1 LNEPRGITLT
11 HTGDILFTER
21 FSNVVRKVNSSGT
34 ISTIAGNGTY
44 GYSGDGGPASA
55 ASFTLPSAVTED
67 IHGNVFVLDIGRVR
81 KITPNGLI
89 STFAVVSGASDY
101 MTADKHGN
109 LFVSDW
115 PAYVYKI
122 DPVGNVSVYAGGG
135 PTDSLSDGSPATG
148 IGLFYPTGLATDS
161 QDNLYVA
168 DGIHSRIRKI
178 DTNGIITT
186 FAGNGTYSSDG
197 DGGPATNAGIMFPRG
212 IEFDPSGN
220 LIVLEQNY
228 QKIRKISPDGLI
240 STIASNIDAHDLAI
254 GHGGSIFVTTNQ
266 FVRKLNNIYI
276 LPSDSISTFVP
287 AAVPPGIYHGEIA
300 VVNGTCSTTYP
311 VSVTI
316 LGKISGPSI
325 VCMGSNAIYTHS
337 TGGGSWSSRNTSV
350 ATIGSSG
357 YLSGITSGTSI
368 ITYAVEVNGATR
380 FVEKVITV
388 NGMPS
393 VTLGSSPVVTIGST
407 IAPLSYTDATNSP
420 KYSIAWNQASQI
432 AGFENTFGSVSNVA
446 GNGLSGYSGDGG
458 PAIEAKLNN
467 PSGVAIDDA
476 GNLYI
481 ADRNNYV
488 VRKMSSNG
496 NIITIAGIGTYGYTG
511 DGNAATAAA
520 LSIVTGIALGTDGSI
535 YIADQ
540 GNNVIRKVNSAGT
553 INTVAGNGSYENSG
567 DGTAAT
573 SAGLM
578 SPAAVAV
585 DNYDNVYVVTASET
599 SFVRKITPDGII
611 STIAGNGIAGYSG
624 DGGPATDASFNGIM
638 GIATDDG
645 GNIFLADNGNNVV
658 RKIDTSGFITTVAGS
673 SSPIYYTDGGPATES
688 WLGSPLG
695 LAAKN
700 GSIYIGETGGSVR
713 KVSPAGIINTI
724 ATGGSWTN
732 GLAAA
737 SNGEVYFAELYG
749 NVVRKVGT
757 SIILPPSPVSIQ
769 VPPTAVIG
777 NYAGSFTV
785 HNGPCLTSYNFNLR
799 VIDTISG
806 VQEICATSSS
816 TFSHTHLGG
825 TWLSSNPAIASV
837 GSSSGLV
844 TGLAAGAA
852 TISYIFDGVAATK
865 DVTINPLPYPGHISS
880 EGEVCIGS
888 SVTITS
894 TTPDGVWTSENEEIA
909 SIDYYGLIT
918 GHSPGTVVISY
929 HVSNGCG
936 DSIANVTV
944 TVNPIPFIDSIAGDR
959 NICPGSNT
967 TLSVDY
973 TGGIWSTEN
982 EEIASVTISGIVT
995 GHSAGT
1001 TTISYYFANSCG
1013 SAESSTIVTVNQLPY
1028 TDSITGPTTV
1038 NTSSTI
1044 TLTNSSPSGTWSS
1057 SDTSIAT
1064 VGSTGIVTGIA
1075 AGTTTI
1081 SYTVTN
1087 SCGIAS
1093 ATKVVTVNEALTTPI
1108 AGTLT
1113 VCTGAT
1119 TALTNA
1125 TPGGVWSSSAP
1136 LTATV
1141 NPTTGLVGGVAA
1153 GTATIS
1159 YSLSGGVMSAV
1170 VTVNPAPNAGG
1181 ISGANVVCAGAG
1193 ITLTSNGNI
1202 GGSWSST
1209 NTTAA
1214 TVSASGAVSGLAAGV
1229 TTISYTVNNSCGTA
1243 SALRTVTVNPQPV
1256 AGTISGTDMICAGN
1270 GTTLTSN
1277 GTAGGVWTSS
1287 NTLVATVSASGVA
1300 SGITGGITG
1309 ISYTVTNTC
1318 GSASAGRT
1326 ITINPLANAGTIT
1339 GTATVCPGAVTTLS
1353 TDGDGGGTWV
1363 SANTAF
1369 ATVSATGIVT
1379 GMAAGSV
1386 RISYTVTNG
1395 CGTNLSAIIVTV
1407 TPLANP
1413 GTLSGTMTVCAGANT
1428 TLAAN
1433 GTGGGVWSS
1442 TNIASATVNAV
1453 NGVVTGINNGNTT
1466 ISYTVTNG
1474 CGSVAATAI
1483 VTVSP
1488 LPGDPGTITG
1498 ASSICEGN
1506 NITLSTTGSGGVWSS
1521 TNTARATVSSGG
1533 VVTGIASGTLA
1544 ILYTV
1549 SNSCGSLS
1557 ATHQLTVNASPAPIS
1572 GLLVVCPGAL
1582 TTLTTSPAG
1591 GTWSS
1596 PHPTVNVNATNGKVT
1611 GLTTGTAQVQYL
1623 LSTGCSTNTTV
1634 TVIPPPGSIGGT
1646 LTVCPQASVTL
1657 TNGTAGGTWSTL
1669 NTDKATIDAT
1679 TGVAT
1684 GVNPGVA
1691 MITYT
1696 TLPGC
1701 NATAALTVNNAP
1713 QAITGRLAMC
1723 PGSSSDL
1730 NSTTSGGIWSSGNT
1744 AIATVNAV
1752 TGIVRSV
1759 AGVGTAGITYTVP
1772 GLCPRTAIVTVAIPS
1787 GNLGTPTICRSQ
1799 PVSIAILSNPTP
1811 GGTWSSSNELVL
1823 KISPD
1828 SALVKGI
1835 NTGTA
1840 IVTYSL
1846 GDGCESTTLVTVTP
1860 SVNVI
1865 SGASAI
1871 CPGTSTL
1878 LVNSTTGGTWSSSNN
1893 ATASFGTGGNVTG
1906 VSAGIATITY
1916 MVNPGCYST
1925 RAITVYG
1932 SIAPIAGPTVFC
1944 AGSVA
1949 TLTSGPAGG
1958 TWSSSN
1964 TTTASVTST
1973 TGIVT
1978 SKAAGTSTITYK
1990 LGSSGCLVTKVITV
2004 NATLP
2009 AITGT
2014 LNVCPGFTTDLDNS
2028 AGAGTWSSSNTARAT
2043 VDVTTGV
2050 VTGISGGTSVIT
2062 YFTTASCYKTTIQSV
2077 NAATTAITGADT
2089 ICAESAKQ
2097 QTCTPAGG
2105 LWVSSNTSVATVSA
2119 TGNVTGL
2126 VSGTS
2131 LISYTLSTG
2140 CRSVRQ
2146 ITVNALPAPI
2156 TGTLN
2161 VCTQKTTSLNGTPAG
2176 GMWTSTNVVKA
2187 SVDAG
2192 SGVVTGL
2199 STGSTIISYTFP
2211 TGCSRKAT
2219 VNVYQSPGAI
2229 TGSSTI
2235 TPGVSTVL
2243 TCTPTMGVW
2252 TSASP
2257 SVASIIAAS
2266 GNVTGI
2272 NAGVATITYQVSNG
2286 CRSMFDIN
2294 VVAARPDNT
2303 IAEEGDRQMSI
2314 DIFPNPTQ
2322 GTITID
2328 ATIEGTFAVYT
2339 IDGKEVLKVVIEDKS
2354 KNLQLPQHL
2363 AAGVYMCRFAGN
2375 NGYTKTVRLVY
2386 QP

>member
-1 LNEPRGITLT
+1 MATFQPDKKAQYPPCR
-11 HTGDILFTER
+11 R
-21 FSNVVRKVNSSGT
+21 SPQKKQKRMYT
-34 ISTIAGNGTY
+34 ISKYLIAITILLYAAIPAQGQSLQPSVIGTL
-44 GYSGDGGPASA
+44 GGHSA
-55 ASFTLPSAVTED
+55 P
-67 IHGNVFVLDIGRVR
+67 
-81 KITPNGLI
+81 
-89 STFAVVSGASDY
+89 
-101 MTADKHGN
+101 
-109 LFVSDW
+109 
-115 PAYVYKI
+115 
-122 DPVGNVSVYAGGG
+122 GGG
-135 PTDSLSDGSPATG
+135 PQLSYNMG
-148 IGLFYPTGLATDS
+148 
-161 QDNLYVA
+161 
-168 DGIHSRIRKI
+168 
-178 DTNGIITT
+178 
-186 FAGNGTYSSDG
+186 
-197 DGGPATNAGIMFPRG
+197 
-212 IEFDPSGN
+212 E
-220 LIVLEQNY
+220 
-228 QKIRKISPDGLI
+228 
-240 STIASNIDAHDLAI
+240 
-254 GHGGSIFVTTNQ
+254 
-266 FVRKLNNIYI
+266 
-276 LPSDSISTFVP
+276 TFV
-287 AAVPPGIYHGEIA
+287 
-300 VVNGTCSTTYP
+300 
-311 VSVTI
+311 
-316 LGKISGPSI
+316 
-325 VCMGSNAIYTHS
+325 
-337 TGGGSWSSRNTSV
+337 
-350 ATIGSSG
+350 AT
-357 YLSGITSGTSI
+357 L
-368 ITYAVEVNGATR
+368 
-380 FVEKVITV
+380 
-388 NGMPS
+388 
-393 VTLGSSPVVTIGST
+393 
-407 IAPLSYTDATNSP
+407 
-420 KYSIAWNQASQI
+420 
-432 AGFENTFGSVSNVA
+432 
-446 GNGLSGYSGDGG
+446 
-458 PAIEAKLNN
+458 
-467 PSGVAIDDA
+467 
-476 GNLYI
+476 
-481 ADRNNYV
+481 
-488 VRKMSSNG
+488 
-496 NIITIAGIGTYGYTG
+496 
-511 DGNAATAAA
+511 
-520 LSIVTGIALGTDGSI
+520 
-535 YIADQ
+535 
-540 GNNVIRKVNSAGT
+540 
-553 INTVAGNGSYENSG
+553 
-567 DGTAAT
+567 
-573 SAGLM
+573 
-578 SPAAVAV
+578 
-585 DNYDNVYVVTASET
+585 
-599 SFVRKITPDGII
+599 
-611 STIAGNGIAGYSG
+611 
-624 DGGPATDASFNGIM
+624 
-638 GIATDDG
+638 
-645 GNIFLADNGNNVV
+645 
-658 RKIDTSGFITTVAGS
+658 
-673 SSPIYYTDGGPATES
+673 
-688 WLGSPLG
+688 
-695 LAAKN
+695 
-700 GSIYIGETGGSVR
+700 TGGSSMLTQGFEQPIV
-713 KVSPAGIINTI
+713 VIAPIGGTQQVCAGQNT
-724 ATGGSWTN
+724 TLTN
-732 GLAAA
+732 
-737 SNGEVYFAELYG
+737 
-749 NVVRKVGT
+749 
-757 SIILPPSPVSIQ
+757 I
-769 VPPTAVIG
+769 
-777 NYAGSFTV
+777 
-785 HNGPCLTSYNFNLR
+785 
-799 VIDTISG
+799 TI
-806 VQEICATSSS
+806 
-816 TFSHTHLGG
+816 GG
-825 TWLSSNPAIASV
+825 TWSSSNTAVATV
-837 GSSSGLV
+837 GSV
-844 TGLAAGAA
+844 TGLVSGISGG
-852 TISYIFDGVAATK
+852 TTVISYTVGGSSVTAI
-865 DVTINPLPYPGHISS
+865 VTINPNPAPITGTAN
-880 EGEVCIGS
+880 VCA
-888 SVTITS
+888 TAQTTLS
-894 TTPDGVWTSENEEIA
+894 TTPSGGTWSSNDIDIA
-909 SIDYYGLIT
+909 SVVPATGVVTGQAAGTVELTYTLPTGCMATKTVTINSTPQLSSALNPTAVCSGSLFNYAPGSLTPGTTFDWSRGAIAGISNPAASGSNTISETLINVSSFPISVT
-918 GHSPGTVVISY
+918 YVYTLTASGCTRVENVTVNINNIPQLASTLTPIPVCSGTMFTYSPASTSPGTTFLWSRAAIVGISNPASSGIIGIAETLTNTTSTSIPVTY
-929 HVSNGCG
+929 TYSLTVNGCMN
-936 DSIANVTV
+936 SQNVVV
-944 TVNPIPFIDSIAGDR
+944 TVNPAANAG
-959 NICPGSNT
+959 I
-967 TLSVDY
+967 
-973 TGGIWSTEN
+973 
-982 EEIASVTISGIVT
+982 
-995 GHSAGT
+995 
-1001 TTISYYFANSCG
+1001 
-1013 SAESSTIVTVNQLPY
+1013 
-1028 TDSITGPTTV
+1028 ITGASTV

-1064 VGSTGIVTGIA
+1064 VGSTGVVTGIA

-1087 SCGIAS
+1087 SCGSAS

-1125 TPGGVWSSSAP
+1125 TPGGLWSSSAP
-1136 LTATV
+1136 LIATV

-1159 YSLSGGVMSAV
+1159 YSMSGGVMSAV
-1170 VTVNPAPNAGG
+1170 VTVNPAPNAGT
-1181 ISGANVVCAGAG
+1181 ISGANVVCVGAG
-1193 ITLTSNGNI
+1193 ITLSSNGNT

-1214 TVSASGAVSGLAAGV
+1214 TVSVSGVVSVIAAGV

-1243 SALRTVTVNPQPV
+1243 SAVKTVSVNPQPV
-1256 AGTISGTDMICAGN
+1256 AGTISGTDVICAGN

-1287 NTLVATVSASGVA
+1287 NTSVATVSASGIA
-1300 SGITGGITG
+1300 SGIAGGTAG

-1318 GSASAGRT
+1318 GSASTGKT

-1363 SANTAF
+1363 SANTAL
-1369 ATVSATGIVT
+1369 ATVSATGVVT
-1379 GMAAGSV
+1379 GIAAGSV

-1395 CGTNLSAIIVTV
+1395 CGTNLSAVIVTV

-1413 GTLSGTMTVCAGANT
+1413 GTLSGTLTVCAGANT

-1433 GTGGGVWSS
+1433 GTGGGVWTS
-1442 TNIASATVNAV
+1442 TNTAAATVNAV
-1453 NGVVTGINNGNTT
+1453 NGIVTGINNGNTT

-1483 VTVSP
+1483 VTVAP
-1488 LPGDPGTITG
+1488 LPGSPGTITG

-1533 VVTGIASGTLA
+1533 IVNGIASGTLA

-1557 ATHQLTVNASPAPIS
+1557 AIHQLTINVSPAPIS
-1572 GLLVVCPGAL
+1572 GSLVVCPGSL

-1596 PHPTVNVNATNGKVT
+1596 PHPTVSVNATNGKVT

-1623 LSTGCSTNTTV
+1623 LSTGCSINTTV
-1634 TVIPPPGSIGGT
+1634 TVTPPPGSIGGT
-1646 LTVCPQASVTL
+1646 LTVCPQTSVTL
-1657 TNGTAGGTWSTL
+1657 TNATAGGTWSTL
-1669 NTDKATIDAT
+1669 NTDKATIDAA

-1696 TLPGC
+1696 TMAGC
-1701 NATAALTVNNAP
+1701 YATAALTVNNAP

-1723 PGSSSDL
+1723 PGSTSDL

-1772 GLCPRTAIVTVAIPS
+1772 GLCPRAAIVTVAIPS
-1787 GNLGTPTICRSQ
+1787 GNVGTPTICRSQ

-1878 LVNSTTGGTWSSSNN
+1878 LVNSTTGGTWSSSNA
-1893 ATASFGTGGNVTG
+1893 ATASFGSGGNVTG
-1906 VSAGIATITY
+1906 VSAGVATITY

-1964 TTTASVTST
+1964 TTTATVTST

-1978 SKAAGTSTITYK
+1978 SKSAGTSTITYK

-2004 NATLP
+2004 NTTLP

-2014 LNVCPGFTTDLDNS
+2014 LNVCPSFTTDLDNS
-2028 AGAGTWSSSNTARAT
+2028 AGAGTWSSSNTAKAT
-2043 VDVTTGV
+2043 VDVNTGV

-2062 YFTTASCYKTTIQSV
+2062 YFNTPSCYKTTIQSV

-2119 TGNVTGL
+2119 TGNVSGI

-2131 LISYTLSTG
+2131 LISYTLPTG

-2146 ITVNALPAPI
+2146 ITVNALPTPI

-2161 VCTQKTTSLNGTPAG
+2161 VCTQKTTSLNAIPAG
-2176 GMWTSTNVVKA
+2176 GMWTSTNTAKA
-2187 SVDAG
+2187 SVDATNG
-2192 SGVVTGL
+2192 IVTGL
-2199 STGSTIISYTFP
+2199 TQGTTIISYTMP
-2211 TGCSRKAT
+2211 TGCGRKAT
-2219 VNVYQSPGAI
+2219 VNVTLSPGPIA
-2229 TGSSTI
+2229 GAATI
-2235 TPGVSTVL
+2235 APGVSTVL

-2252 TSASP
+2252 TSGSP

-2266 GNVTGI
+2266 GTVTGI

-2303 IAEEGDRQMSI
+2303 IAEEGDSKMFI

-2328 ATIEGTFAVYT
+2328 ATIDGTFALYT
-2339 IDGKEVLKVVIEDKS
+2339 IDGKEVMKVAIVDKS
-2354 KNLQLPQHL
+2354 TNLQLPQHL